1 MNTTKKPGPRKR
13 YGDREAFRLLL
24 PRETKQYID
33 KVSQN
38 TTQWI
43 LDAIKEKREREEKK
57 S

>member
-1 MNTTKKPGPRKR
+1 VNTTKKPGPRKR